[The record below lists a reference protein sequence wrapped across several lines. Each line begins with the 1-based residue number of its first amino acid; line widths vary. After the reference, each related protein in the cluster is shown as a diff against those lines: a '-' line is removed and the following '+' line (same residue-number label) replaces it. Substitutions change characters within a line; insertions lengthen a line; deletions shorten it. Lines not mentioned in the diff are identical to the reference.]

1 MILFLNWPVKA
12 SQNLSRIFRTFMY
25 VLVYEGQQNT
35 HDTHELYAQIH
46 EINYMSFVPKTGVQL
61 NIQEALYTLL
71 IYPFI

>member
-46 EINYMSFVPKTGVQL
+46 EINCLGKCHLFLKLV
-61 NIQEALYTLL
+61 
-71 IYPFI
+71 FH